1 MNSNT
6 LDLIRSNDHRTVSKV
21 ITNIE
26 NDKDISNSML
36 DDIYSEGK
44 NTIRLGITGPPGSGK
59 STLTD
64 QLIKQK
70 ADERLVRE
78 QQQYDK
84 QWGGQGITRLFRP
97 D

>member
-1 MNSNT
+1 MET
-6 LDLIRSNDHRTVSKV
+6 LKIPQVLAETDLV
-21 ITNIE
+21 
-26 NDKDISNSML
+26 
-36 DDIYSEGK
+36 
-44 NTIRLGITGPPGSGK
+44 GIKKEPEIPV
-59 STLTD
+59 D